1 MRKVR
6 AIGRTWRKT
15 SAGYRRGDPNID
27 HRRTDTLRMFFT
39 KYGQSLAPSA
49 FGEDYKPGD
58 IVTYYRPYSRVSR
71 AHIAIVTDIIGP
83 SGRPMIVH
91 NRGWGPQIED
101 ALFVDH
107 LTGHYRF
114 SGAPQLLMSPG
125 RMVVDMPRGPKAG
138 PNLQLPK
145 SASPRTGERVGQL
158 H

>member
-1 MRKVR
+1 MT
-6 AIGRTWRKT
+6 IQPGN
-15 SAGYRRGDPNID
+15 RGCPNID
-27 HRRTDTLRMFFT
+27 HRRTDTLRMFFA
-39 KYGQSLAPSA
+39 KHGQSLAPSA

-101 ALFVDH
+101 ALFVDR

-114 SGAPQLLMSPG
+114 SGAPQSLMSPG
-125 RMVVDMPRGPKAG
+125 RMVVDMPLGPKTG

-145 SASPRTGERVGQL
+145 TTAPRVGERVGQL
-158 H
+158 R